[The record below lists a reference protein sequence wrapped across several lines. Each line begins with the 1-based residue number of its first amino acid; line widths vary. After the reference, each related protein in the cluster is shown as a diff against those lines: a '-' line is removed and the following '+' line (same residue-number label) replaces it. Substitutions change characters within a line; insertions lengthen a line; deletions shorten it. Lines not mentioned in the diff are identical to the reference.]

1 MDATCLHVLHSLV
14 VSKLGKEGVKIV
26 IPNVKKAES
35 EIAAFLW
42 EQRSDPSLTCSF
54 IVGRKTWKS
63 KNLYSYRMQG
73 RIVEVCS
80 GKKGEAV
87 DMNGQASAYP
97 FSFIC
102 CVVPPRPTLTMGS
115 VTTDSPLAVTF
126 PVNVKGKNISVL
138 FDSGASHFFIKS
150 DTLQY

>member
-1 MDATCLHVLHSLV
+1 MYAIRSYYALHSLV
-14 VSKLGKEGVKIV
+14 ASKLGMEGVKIV

-42 EQRSDPSLTCSF
+42 EQRSNLYLTCSF
-54 IVGRKTWKS
+54 VVGRKTWKS

-80 GKKGEAV
+80 GRKGQPV
-87 DMNGQASAYP
+87 VMNGQASAYP

-102 CVVPPRPTLTMGS
+102 CVVPPRPTLVITSYSIHYTKLYDHAFSGGFHVRVGS
-115 VTTDSPLAVTF
+115 TSTWLCIC
-126 PVNVKGKNISVL
+126 GC
-138 FDSGASHFFIKS
+138 
-150 DTLQY
+150 